1 MVPDYESGKF
11 RGSAQGR
18 TAAVSFLWWPYAYL
32 RNTSEATAFA
42 CSTQLLCSG
51 VLVQALLQTTSQGK
65 VGEFRQIAAS
75 KKAR

>member
-32 RNTSEATAFA
+32 RIN
-42 CSTQLLCSG
+42 QKQRRLL
-51 VLVQALLQTTSQGK
+51 VLPGYCVLGYW
-65 VGEFRQIAAS
+65 S
-75 KKAR
+75 KPYCTPLHRGR